1 MSENAADTISPSI
14 VALRVIVPEILGIF
28 FAEGPSPTRSSPKK
42 MYFVLRAASSAQAAE
57 QGEVLRGERGRVLER
72 ARDDDGASLP
82 RFLHGGDRH
91 VERHRLS
98 DAREV
103 PREDVGGAERPG
115 PAAARVVGRGGGSLS
130 RRSNVEPVGEP
141 FFERLFEDRDG
152 GAQRVVGPRGED
164 FRREEGDGLA
174 RRKGG
179 RGKAQ
184 KGRKEEERGRPRT
197 GRHRSREEIFLNS
210 GVAATF
216 SIWKTAVSVL
226 TTTAPAS
233 RRAAMPLW

>member
-1 MSENAADTISPSI
+1 M
-14 VALRVIVPEILGIF
+14 IVPEILGIF
-28 FAEGPSPTRSSPKK
+28 FAEGALPHPLVAEEDVFRLEGR
-42 MYFVLRAASSAQAAE
+42 FEAQAAE

-82 RFLHGGDRH
+82 RLLHGGDRH

-141 FFERLFEDRDG
+141 LLQRLFEDRDG

-184 KGRKEEERGRPRT
+184 KGRKEEERGRPRAE
-197 GRHRSREEIFLNS
+197 RHRSREEIFLNS

-216 SIWKTAVSVL
+216 IIWKTAVSVL